1 MELKMSEIYEVPD
14 LYELN
19 KLYDEEAVMSAIS
32 LAKSMVARD
41 YPILGGILIQ
51 MKVVLDDVQAPAG
64 VSFDKSNVLLHINT
78 KLWTNLIMTNT
89 DLSALLIHETLHI
102 TQNHLARFKNSIG
115 DKKTNI
121 ALDLAINQF
130 SELVDTEL
138 VTKGVNMSS
147 IRDFIKLRVN
157 GLQTNQSAEYYLN
170 NFADDENQN
179 KDEKSQQQFEPNHDV
194 WNESEPEPDE
204 ILETTAQIVQN
215 AVEATGKSVENVQG
229 RGLVSDE
236 LLEVIKAK
244 GKVFTIPT
252 LENSLKSEI
261 GRLMKKPTKRTYF
274 RYAPEWSPNVLR
286 KGKKRV
292 FAPEQKVEIFVDTSG
307 SVNQQRLA
315 NALASIDNFNKQR
328 SVPMTLTTKYFDTQV
343 YEEETKLNEVL
354 GRGGTRIQ
362 AVFDY
367 LKAKELPLETNFII
381 ITDGQGERKI
391 DDFGYAGVWL
401 LTTQPNTQIPQSH
414 KQIRIEG
421 E

>member
-1 MELKMSEIYEVPD
+1 MSEIYEVPD

-19 KLYDEEAVMSAIS
+19 KMDDEEAVLSAVS

-41 YPILGGILIQ
+41 HPLLGGILIQ
-51 MKVVLDDVQAPAG
+51 MKVVFDDVQAPAG
-64 VSFDKSNVLLHINT
+64 VSFENSNIILHINT
-78 KLWTNLIMTNT
+78 KLWSDLIMTNT

-102 TQNHLARFKNSIG
+102 TQNHLARFKNSVG

-138 VTKGVNMSS
+138 IKKGVNMSS
-147 IRDFIKLRVN
+147 IYNFVNIKGN
-157 GLQTNQSAEYYLN
+157 GLQSLQSAEYYLSK
-170 NFADDENQN
+170 FSDDDNTQN
-179 KDEKSQQQFEPNHDV
+179 GNGQSQQSTPQFEPNHDV
-194 WNESEPEPDE
+194 WNESEPEEEE
-204 ILETTAQIVQN
+204 IIQATAQIIQN
-215 AVEATGKSVENVQG
+215 AVETTGKSVDSSQG

-261 GRLMKKPTKRTYF
+261 GRLMKKPKKRTYF

-292 FAPEQKVEIFVDTSG
+292 FEPEQKIEIFVDTSG
-307 SVNQQRLA
+307 SVDEQRLA

-328 SVPMTLTTKYFDTQV
+328 SVPMTLTTKYFDTKV
-343 YEEETKLNEVL
+343 YEEDTKLNEVL
-354 GRGGTRIQ
+354 GRGGTQIQ
-362 AVFDY
+362 SVFDY
-367 LKAKELPLETNFII
+367 LKASELPLDTNFII
-381 ITDGQGERKI
+381 VTDGQGERTI
-391 DDFGYAGVWL
+391 DDFGYSGVWL
-401 LTTQPNTQIPQSH
+401 LTTKPCTQIPKSH

-421 E
+421 K